1 MTSKRPPCFVYI
13 WLPGATEAV
22 TAGKYE
28 LTVDRRGTPLGRFV
42 YGKTYLARQD
52 AVPIDPVEL
61 TLGTRL
67 FETTALNGV
76 FGALRDSGPDYWG
89 RLIIERHFKTSNL
102 DEMAYL
108 LESPDDRAGA
118 LGFGLGKV
126 PPAPRRK
133 FNKTLDLAKLQEAAD
148 ALVSDGTAEDDD
160 AEQVEKL
167 MLLGTS
173 MGGARPK
180 AVIEDKDGLWLA
192 KFNKP
197 GDRYN
202 NARVEH
208 AMLVLARMAGI
219 TTVES
224 RLTSVAGRDVLLVKR
239 FDRDKVK
246 GGYTRARMVSG
257 ITLLRTDDN
266 AISRGRWSY
275 VLLAEELRRV
285 CAEPRK
291 NAHELFRRMAFNAL
305 ISNIDDHPRNHAIL
319 AKEGD
324 WKLSPAYDLTPANP
338 VSKEHRD
345 LAMVAGDQGRWA
357 NAGNLLSQSARF
369 LLSGDE
375 ASGIIDEVE
384 AVVRSQWYRNLKSA
398 GVSEQDAE
406 TLSGAFAYPG
416 FRLEGEQ
423 PMGAVAT
430 EAASASPSAG
440 RKPAP
445 RRTSMRKRKKAVR

>member
-1 MTSKRPPCFVYI
+1 MTSKRNQCFVYI
-13 WLPGATEAV
+13 WLPGETEAV

-42 YGKTYLARQD
+42 YGKSYLDRKN

-61 TLGTRL
+61 TLGTRVY
-67 FETTALNGV
+67 ETTALNGM

-89 RLIIERHFKTSNL
+89 RLVIEGHLGKPNL
-102 DEMAYL
+102 DELTYL

-118 LGFGLGKV
+118 LGFGLGME
-126 PPAPRRK
+126 PPAPKRK

-148 ALVSDGTAEDDD
+148 ALLADGLGKSDD

-180 AVIEDKDGLWLA
+180 AVVEDKDGLWLA
-192 KFNKP
+192 KLNKP
-197 GDRYN
+197 NDRWN
-202 NARVEH
+202 NARVEQ
-208 AMLVLARMAGI
+208 AMLALARLAGI
-219 TTVES
+219 TTAES
-224 RLTSVAGRDVLLVKR
+224 KLTTVGDRDVLLVKR

-257 ITLLRTDDN
+257 VTLLRTDDN
-266 AISRGRWSY
+266 ALSRGRWSY

-285 CAEPRK
+285 AADPDRNAE
-291 NAHELFRRMAFNAL
+291 ELFRRMAFNAL

-319 AKEGD
+319 TRDRD
-324 WKLSPAYDLTPANP
+324 WNLSPAYDLTPANP
-338 VSKEHRD
+338 ISEVHRD
-345 LAMVAGDQGRWA
+345 LAMACGNQGRWA

-369 LLSGDE
+369 LLRPDR
-375 ASGIIDEVE
+375 ANAVIDEVE
-384 AVVRSQWYRNLKSA
+384 SVVRSAWYRTLKGH

-406 TLSGAFAYPG
+406 ALKGAFAYPG
-416 FRLEGEQ
+416 FRLEATQ
-423 PMGAVAT
+423 RT
-430 EAASASPSAG
+430 EALVPDPAPAPSAS

-445 RRTSMRKRKKAVR
+445 RRASQRKRKKAS